1 MVDSLFYSSQDGS
14 KKTVPLAERIRPT
27 TLEEVKGQEH
37 LLAPGKFLQ
46 IALSK
51 KQVPSLVFWGPPG
64 SGKTTLAL
72 LIANALGIPFLSFS
86 AVISGMQDIKP
97 MLKSIEAKGQTVIL
111 FIDEI
116 HRFNKLQQDAF
127 LPYIEKGFIILIG
140 ATTENPSFE
149 LNKALLSRVKVLP
162 LYPLGEEQLI
172 QIIQTALSDEEKG
185 IGSRHTTFSD
195 EVIRM
200 IVNYASGDARIALN
214 VTESLALSFPEG
226 SAIQDTDA
234 VYNVMQKK
242 ISSYDKNGEMHYDF
256 ISALHKSLRG
266 SDADAALYY
275 LARML
280 ESGEEPLYIAR
291 RLLRFSSE
299 DIGLADTFAF
309 VLAQATF
316 QTCQVMG
323 YPESDCAL
331 AELVIYLAL
340 APKSNSAYVAIQ
352 QAKKAVEQYP
362 NEPVPMFIRNAPT
375 SLMKTL
381 GYGDGYVYPHD
392 METKIVKTHY
402 LPDRLKHCRFYQPTR
417 EGKEEQFKA
426 RYEAIRKR
434 LDYDEKD

>member
-1 MVDSLFYSSQDGS
+1 MMDSLFLSPQDSS
-14 KKTVPLAERIRPT
+14 KKTVPLAERMRPN
-27 TLEEVKGQEH
+27 TLSEIQGQDH
-37 LLAPGKFLQ
+37 LLTPGKFLHTA
-46 IALSK
+46 ISE

-72 LIANALGIPFLSFS
+72 LIAQALEVPFKSFS
-86 AVISGMQDIKP
+86 AVVSGIQDIKP
-97 MLKSIEAKGQTVIL
+97 LLRSIEAKGQTVIL

-140 ATTENPSFE
+140 TTTENPSFE

-162 LYPLGEEQLI
+162 LYPLNEDQI
-172 QIIQTALSDEEKG
+172 KKIIQNALTDQEKG
-185 IGSRHTTFSD
+185 LGARGVSISP

-200 IVNYASGDARIALN
+200 IVSYASGDARIALN
-214 VTESLALSFPEG
+214 VTESLVLSFPEG
-226 SAIQDTDA
+226 ATITDSAA
-234 VYNVMQKK
+234 VYDIMQKK
-242 ISSYDKNGEMHYDF
+242 ISSYDKTGDMHFDF

-266 SDADAALYY
+266 SDVDAALYY

-309 VLAQATF
+309 VLAQTTF
-316 QTCQVMG
+316 QTCQVIG

-340 APKSNSAYVAIQ
+340 APKSNSAYTAIQ
-352 QAKKAVEQYP
+352 NAKKAVEQYP
-362 NEPVPMFIRNAPT
+362 DEPVPLFIRNAPT
-375 SLMKTL
+375 SLMKDF
-381 GYGDGYVYPHD
+381 GYGKGYVYPHD
-392 METKIVKTHY
+392 VADKIVKTHY
-402 LPDRLKHCRFYQPTR
+402 LPERLKNCQFYQPGQ
-417 EGKEEQFKA
+417 EGKEPSFKA